1 MNKKVRTLCTRLLA
15 LLGLTALT
23 VGCLG
28 VVSSPPPADEQVAQ
42 LTFLADQLAA
52 LHAPGCA
59 APNDCKLPNQQLCM
73 KLVVDVYGDGHT
85 VGTCT
90 LKDGRTMRLKG
101 AKDGIPLKCRS
112 HTGQYAVQCLDT
124 NNNVALDAV
133 DGAVT
138 LYPVRTPSWY
148 RPAIGNSN
156 LHKDSAYLT
165 EPDDKNGTDKN
176 GTEQG
181 TPPDNNTQPPP
192 PETPK
197 GPTKEQIDCYNNAV
211 KIFNSSFQKVIHGE
225 GFTGITFNPAPPQ
238 NSSNFHNNPSYQ
250 NNATNICQ
258 VTRPNCKK
266 PSNWSQWLGGG
277 GGNFKYYGG
286 QCYCSVTNYG
296 PSCYTSLMIT
306 AAQAEACQAKPAH
319 CDVKVWSVAV
329 QDAVPPAKQFVDSSN
344 SKTNTKASV
353 TEGVK
358 AGWQLAQLLGSF
370 SNFGGVNNY
379 CSPLV
384 LDLAGDGVALTS
396 AASGVTFD
404 LLGNGSTRTAWVAG
418 RDDALLTIDL
428 DGNGRI
434 DSGAELFGE
443 ASRIGGFGG
452 GDGFAALS
460 VVDRPS
466 NGGNDNGLAEAGDLL
481 FNQLRLW
488 RDTNRDG
495 VSQADELSTLGSAG
509 VTALSTTASS
519 NSSLLDAHGNDVG
532 SRASFLRADGSSGL
546 LVDVYFL
553 R

>member
-1 MNKKVRTLCTRLLA
+1 MKTQAHA
-15 LLGLTALT
+15 LGTWLIATIALTALIA
-23 VGCLG
+23 GCVG
-28 VVSSPPPADEQVAQ
+28 VVSSPPPANERVAS
-42 LTFLADQLAA
+42 LTFVADGLAA
-52 LHAPGCA
+52 LKAPNCSQ
-59 APNDCKLPNQQLCM
+59 PNDCKLPNRHLCM

-90 LKDGRTMRLKG
+90 LKDGQTLRLKG

-124 NNNVALDAV
+124 NNNVALDA
-133 DGAVT
+133 DEGTIAA
-138 LYPVRTPSWY
+138 YPVRTPSWY

-156 LHKDSAYLT
+156 THDDTAFLT
-165 EPDDKNGTDKN
+165 EPNDTNGDKN
-176 GTEQG
+176 GTENG

-197 GPTKEQIDCYNNAV
+197 GPTKQEIDCYNNAV
-211 KIFNSSFQKVIHGE
+211 KAFNNSFQKVIHGE
-225 GFTGITFNPAPPQ
+225 GFTGITFNPPAPQ
-238 NSSNFHNNPSYQ
+238 NSSNFHNDASYQ

-258 VTRPNCKK
+258 VTRPSCKK
-266 PSNWSQWLGGG
+266 PANWSQWLGGG
-277 GGNFKYYGG
+277 GNFQYYGG

-306 AAQAEACQAKPAH
+306 AAQVEACQAKPPH

-344 SKTNTKASV
+344 SKTNTKASI
-353 TEGVK
+353 TEGIK
-358 AGWQLAQLLGSF
+358 AGWQLANLLSSF
-370 SNFGGVNNY
+370 NNFGGVNNY
-379 CSPLV
+379 GSPLV

-396 AASGVTFD
+396 AAGGVTFD
-404 LLGNGSTRTAWVAG
+404 LLGNGSARTAWVAG
-418 RDDALLTIDL
+418 RDDALLAIDL

-443 ASRIGGFGG
+443 ASSIGGFGG
-452 GDGFAALS
+452 GDGFAALA
-460 VVDRPS
+460 VVDSPS
-466 NGGNDNGLAEAGDLL
+466 NGGNNNGLAEAGDLL
-481 FNQLRLW
+481 FSQLRLW

-495 VSQADELSTLGSAG
+495 VSQADELGTLVAAG
-509 VTALSTTASS
+509 VTALSTAASS
-519 NSSLLDAHGNDVG
+519 STSLLDAHGNDVG